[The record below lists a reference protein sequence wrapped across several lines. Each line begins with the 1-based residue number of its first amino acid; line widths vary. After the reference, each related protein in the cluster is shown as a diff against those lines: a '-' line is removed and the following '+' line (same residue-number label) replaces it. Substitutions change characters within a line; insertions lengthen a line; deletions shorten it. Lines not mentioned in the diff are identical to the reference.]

1 MTGTIDIVA
10 ISALGCFCIYLLWP
24 KKSKELERIPL
35 LKDREIKLEEGEN
48 FLREEKAKHFK
59 LQDELN
65 KKLKEVEKREKK
77 LKRDIQTFDDNLL
90 VQAKELQNREDE
102 VASKEKQLEYRELKI
117 ESKEKELKSKE
128 KTLEAREIEIQSKIE
143 NVKSLESRE
152 KEVKSRAETVEAKE
166 KEIKSKESKL
176 KEDLGL
182 LEENRAKQEALDE
195 TLEKRSKTLKARE
208 AELEKAESKLAA
220 KDKGDVEAT
229 ITKNDEQEP
238 VVVNDEEPTSTAK
251 EETEEPKQFD
261 AEMRKKL
268 IEEELE
274 RIVKQTN
281 ETELGE
287 DDPIDEDSLEALKKG
302 AMKVCYL
309 KKYYDVMKDEFIYF
323 PSVAKTCL
331 DYSLIE
337 EAEKFYFEEEDEYP
351 SDISAGLRSVAV
363 AIISETED
371 DDMDEDYMNML
382 AQDVEI

>member
-1 MTGTIDIVA
+1 M
-10 ISALGCFCIYLLWP
+10 LWP

-102 VASKEKQLEYRELKI
+102 VASKEKQLEYREIKI
-117 ESKEKELKSKE
+117 ESKEKELKSNE

-182 LEENRAKQEALDE
+182 LEESRAKQEALDE
-195 TLEKRSKTLKARE
+195 TLQKRSEALKARE

-220 KDKGDVEAT
+220 KDKEDVEA
-229 ITKNDEQEP
+229 
-238 VVVNDEEPTSTAK
+238 VVEEEEPTSTAK

-331 DYSLIE
+331 DYSVIE
-337 EAEKFYFEEEDEYP
+337 EAEKYYFEEEDEYP

-363 AIISETED
+363 AIISESGE